1 MNKLN
6 YKIET
11 SKTDRRIFFTSS
23 IMVFII
29 LLLTA
34 TQFGVPDLE
43 LDNHLLSK
51 TENLIETD
59 FWNVNIDSLETDQ
72 EYFNNMAYYL
82 MDEGYIWEVVELLD
96 QFKLIEGIAMKY
108 ILLFSFLTVGAAQS
122 YDWDDEKKIR
132 GRRSAE
138 KMENMIVWRLTD
150 ELDLSI
156 DQAEKFFP
164 RFREHR
170 KNLEEIGRQER
181 EMI

>member
-1 MNKLN
+1 MIEIEKRITLQKKEAVNTNVDEFMNKLN

-43 LDNHLLSK
+43 LDNHLLSR

-59 FWNVNIDSLETDQ
+59 FWNVNIDFLETDQ

-82 MDEGYIWEVVELLD
+82 MDEGYIWEAVELLD
-96 QFKLIEGIAMKY
+96 QFKLI
-108 ILLFSFLTVGAAQS
+108 
-122 YDWDDEKKIR
+122 
-132 GRRSAE
+132 
-138 KMENMIVWRLTD
+138 
-150 ELDLSI
+150 
-156 DQAEKFFP
+156 
-164 RFREHR
+164 R
-170 KNLEEIGRQER
+170 KESL
-181 EMI
+181 

>member
-1 MNKLN
+1 
-6 YKIET
+6 
-11 SKTDRRIFFTSS
+11 
-23 IMVFII
+23 
-29 LLLTA
+29 
-34 TQFGVPDLE
+34 
-43 LDNHLLSK
+43 
-51 TENLIETD
+51 
-59 FWNVNIDSLETDQ
+59 
-72 EYFNNMAYYL
+72 
-82 MDEGYIWEVVELLD
+82 
-96 QFKLIEGIAMKY
+96 MKY
-108 ILLFSFLTVGAAQS
+108 ILLFSFLTGGAAQS

-181 EMI
+181 EMIVNIDQEEPNKKDVKKMIEEISKLHQNRIELEAEFVLSLDDVLAPEQMIRLGVFKQKMMMEMRAEMRDGKAKKKRHKKKDRKRRRPRF